1 MKATSEYFSSK
12 KEEAN
17 KEFKYFKGVD
27 ENCNAFNNKNMFDL
41 EQANSFSGFKGEDSL
56 TNFSNAGGCNYSFSA
71 MKGSMNMRNAA
82 GDPKVKQKP
91 FSVGVVYKQT
101 GGGCQDGTQCAVGET
116 CRNGE
121 CVPFRDERRMSM
133 RNAAGDPKV
142 KQKPFSVGVV
152 YKQTGGGCQDGTQC
166 AVGET
171 CRNGECVPFRDE
183 RKGGASTRANRR
195 MSSNPTSKSTSRRRS
210 SDRIAVKPVMGQGR
224 KSNFAAAARVFP
236 EGQGNYFNGA
246 ASSKCGLDR

>member
-121 CVPFRDERRMSM
+121 CVPFRDER
-133 RNAAGDPKV
+133 
-142 KQKPFSVGVV
+142 
-152 YKQTGGGCQDGTQC
+152 
-166 AVGET
+166 
-171 CRNGECVPFRDE
+171 
-183 RKGGASTRANRR
+183 KGGASTRANRR

>member
-41 EQANSFSGFKGEDSL
+41 EQVNSFSGFKGEDRL

-71 MKGSMNMRNAA
+71 MKGSMN
-82 GDPKVKQKP
+82 
-91 FSVGVVYKQT
+91 
-101 GGGCQDGTQCAVGET
+101 
-116 CRNGE
+116 
-121 CVPFRDERRMSM
+121 M

-224 KSNFAAAARVFP
+224 KSNFAAATSVFP

>member
-17 KEFKYFKGVD
+17 KEFRYFKGVD
-27 ENCNAFNNKNMFDL
+27 ENCKAFNDKNMFDL
-41 EQANSFSGFKGEDSL
+41 EQVNSFSGFKGEDKL

-71 MKGSMNMRNAA
+71 MQGSMNMRNAA
-82 GDPKVKQKP
+82 G
-91 FSVGVVYKQT
+91 GT
-101 GGGCQDGTQCAVGET
+101 NCQDGTHCQVGET

-121 CVPFRDERRMSM
+121 CVPVRAERL
-133 RNAAGDPKV
+133 
-142 KQKPFSVGVV
+142 
-152 YKQTGGGCQDGTQC
+152 TGGKNCQDGSHCNPFQL
-166 AVGET
+166 
-171 CRNGECVPFRDE
+171 CRDGECVPNPRFPDGNNRI
-183 RKGGASTRANRR
+183 RGGASKRANRR

-210 SDRIAVKPVMGQGR
+210 SDRIAVKPVMAQGR
-224 KSNFAAAARVFP
+224 KSNFAAATRVFP

>member
-41 EQANSFSGFKGEDSL
+41 EQVNSFSGFKGEDRL

-71 MKGSMNMRNAA
+71 MKGSMN
-82 GDPKVKQKP
+82 
-91 FSVGVVYKQT
+91 
-101 GGGCQDGTQCAVGET
+101 
-116 CRNGE
+116 
-121 CVPFRDERRMSM
+121 M

-195 MSSNPTSKSTSRRRS
+195 MSSNPTSKSTSRRRR

-224 KSNFAAAARVFP
+224 KSNFAAATSVFP

>member
-121 CVPFRDERRMSM
+121 CVPFRDER
-133 RNAAGDPKV
+133 
-142 KQKPFSVGVV
+142 
-152 YKQTGGGCQDGTQC
+152 
-166 AVGET
+166 
-171 CRNGECVPFRDE
+171 
-183 RKGGASTRANRR
+183 KGGASTRANRR
-195 MSSNPTSKSTSRRRS
+195 MSSNPTSKSTSRRRR

-224 KSNFAAAARVFP
+224 KSNFAAATSVFP

>member
-27 ENCNAFNNKNMFDL
+27 ENCNAFNKKNMFDL
-41 EQANSFSGFKGEDSL
+41 EQVNSFSGFKGEDRL

-121 CVPFRDERRMSM
+121 CVPFRDERRMS
-133 RNAAGDPKV
+133 
-142 KQKPFSVGVV
+142 
-152 YKQTGGGCQDGTQC
+152 
-166 AVGET
+166 
-171 CRNGECVPFRDE
+171 
-183 RKGGASTRANRR
+183 
-195 MSSNPTSKSTSRRRS
+195 SNPTSKSTSRRRI

>member
-121 CVPFRDERRMSM
+121 CVPFRDER
-133 RNAAGDPKV
+133 
-142 KQKPFSVGVV
+142 
-152 YKQTGGGCQDGTQC
+152 
-166 AVGET
+166 
-171 CRNGECVPFRDE
+171 
-183 RKGGASTRANRR
+183 KGGASTRANRR

-210 SDRIAVKPVMGQGR
+210 SDRIAVKPVMGEGR
-224 KSNFAAAARVFP
+224 KSNFAAATSVFP

>member
-41 EQANSFSGFKGEDSL
+41 EQVNSFSGFKGEDSL

-71 MKGSMNMRNAA
+71 MKGSMN
-82 GDPKVKQKP
+82 
-91 FSVGVVYKQT
+91 
-101 GGGCQDGTQCAVGET
+101 
-116 CRNGE
+116 
-121 CVPFRDERRMSM
+121 M

-224 KSNFAAAARVFP
+224 KSNFAAATSVFP

>member
-41 EQANSFSGFKGEDSL
+41 EQVNSFSGFKGEDSL

-71 MKGSMNMRNAA
+71 MKGSMN
-82 GDPKVKQKP
+82 
-91 FSVGVVYKQT
+91 
-101 GGGCQDGTQCAVGET
+101 
-116 CRNGE
+116 
-121 CVPFRDERRMSM
+121 M

-210 SDRIAVKPVMGQGR
+210 SDRIAVKPVMGQGI
-224 KSNFAAAARVFP
+224 KSNFAAAAKVFP

>member
-121 CVPFRDERRMSM
+121 CVPFRDER
-133 RNAAGDPKV
+133 
-142 KQKPFSVGVV
+142 
-152 YKQTGGGCQDGTQC
+152 
-166 AVGET
+166 
-171 CRNGECVPFRDE
+171 
-183 RKGGASTRANRR
+183 KGGASTRANKR

>member
-121 CVPFRDERRMSM
+121 CVPFRDER
-133 RNAAGDPKV
+133 
-142 KQKPFSVGVV
+142 
-152 YKQTGGGCQDGTQC
+152 
-166 AVGET
+166 
-171 CRNGECVPFRDE
+171 
-183 RKGGASTRANRR
+183 KGGASTRANRR
-195 MSSNPTSKSTSRRRS
+195 MSSNPTSKSTSRRRR
-210 SDRIAVKPVMGQGR
+210 SDRIAVKPVMGEGR
-224 KSNFAAAARVFP
+224 KSNFAAATSVFP

>member
-41 EQANSFSGFKGEDSL
+41 EQVNSFSGFKGEDRL

-82 GDPKVKQKP
+82 GVSRPMP
-91 FSVGVVYKQT
+91 TPSYRGGVVS
-101 GGGCQDGTQCAVGET
+101 
-116 CRNGE
+116 
-121 CVPFRDERRMSM
+121 P
-133 RNAAGDPKV
+133 
-142 KQKPFSVGVV
+142 VV
-152 YKQTGGGCQDGTQC
+152 
-166 AVGET
+166 
-171 CRNGECVPFRDE
+171 
-183 RKGGASTRANRR
+183 GGASKRR
-195 MSSNPTSKSTSRRRS
+195 KKRPSAQTTVAPVARQRQIGDVRECTPPSVFCKAGDYLGCHPAHKCNSSLRQRQIGGAKQVNKKSRRRS

>member
-41 EQANSFSGFKGEDSL
+41 EQVNSFSGFKGEDSL

-101 GGGCQDGTQCAVGET
+101 GGKYCQNGSHCGVGET

-121 CVPFRDERRMSM
+121 CVSVRDERTTGRQI
-133 RNAAGDPKV
+133 
-142 KQKPFSVGVV
+142 QK
-152 YKQTGGGCQDGTQC
+152 
-166 AVGET
+166 GET
-171 CRNGECVPFRDE
+171 RECPPPSVFCKSGDYLGCHAPHKCNSGLRQK
-183 RKGGASTRANRR
+183 KGGASTRANRR
-195 MSSNPTSKSTSRRRS
+195 MSSNPTSKSTSRRRR
-210 SDRIAVKPVMGQGR
+210 SDRIAVKPVMGEGR
-224 KSNFAAAARVFP
+224 KSNFAAATSVFP

>member
-41 EQANSFSGFKGEDSL
+41 EQVNSFSGFKGEDRL

-71 MKGSMNMRNAA
+71 MKGSMN
-82 GDPKVKQKP
+82 
-91 FSVGVVYKQT
+91 
-101 GGGCQDGTQCAVGET
+101 
-116 CRNGE
+116 
-121 CVPFRDERRMSM
+121 M